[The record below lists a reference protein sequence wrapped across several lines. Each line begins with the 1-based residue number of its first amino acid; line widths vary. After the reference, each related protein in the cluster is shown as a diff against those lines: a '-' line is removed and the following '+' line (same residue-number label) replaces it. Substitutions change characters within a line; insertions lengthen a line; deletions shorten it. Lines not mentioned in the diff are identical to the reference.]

1 MRHFVLEFIVI
12 DRIFQN
18 GPVCVFIW
26 EDADERPIIRA
37 TPNFSDLTGMSSEDA
52 ANAKVNY
59 TRFVHPDDLDT
70 LAGAWRQWTEGP
82 QNGTFQLSYRLVDQ
96 SGLERWVSEYTHAS
110 GSEDGGANYIVG
122 YVVDVTAHRAQS
134 EAAEAAEQ
142 AVRAK
147 SEFVANMSH
156 EIRTPLNGIL
166 GMAELLSKTPLD
178 DRQLSYA
185 NTIAN
190 SGTALLTIINDI
202 LDIAK
207 IDSGTLELDM
217 GPFALRDAIED
228 IAALLSS
235 AAVDKNLE
243 LAVRIQPDLPE
254 VLVGDAGRIRQ
265 IVTNLVANGIK
276 FTENGH
282 VLANLSGVR
291 DNGTLRLRLEVE
303 DTGIGIP
310 EDKAH
315 TIFDKFSQVD
325 GSNTRQHEGTGL
337 GLSITKLL
345 VDKMGGEIGFTSEYG
360 EGSTFWC
367 EIPLAIHEQGLT
379 ARQAPVD
386 VSGAKVLVVDDNKVN
401 RAILEEQLIS
411 WSFEPQSCANG
422 WDALSAATQAAAEGR
437 KFDLIILDHQ
447 MPNMSGE
454 DVLKI
459 LRNQQGILDT
469 PVVVLTS
476 VGQQGDGK
484 VWRDLGANGYL
495 LKPARSSVL
504 LETVVNCL
512 EIAKDAASSDVATV
526 PEVNGC
532 GSSEETAL
540 SEPGREG
547 QSVPPL
553 RSKDEGPDDR
563 SMWPVANV
571 PHDAPLQAPD
581 SAFSEL
587 DPNDD
592 GPEILLAEDNKINQ
606 TYFEFV
612 LLDLGHDFEICF
624 DGLEVVKAYKRSPPK
639 LILMDISMPNLGG
652 VEASLEIRKYEAEN
666 DLPKVPIVAL
676 TAHALRG
683 DRESLLEQGLD
694 DYLAKPASPEQLNAM
709 IEKWLIN
716 GGFSSESE
724 DVA

>member
-1 MRHFVLEFIVI
+1 MI

-18 GPVCVFIW
+18 GPVCVFMW
-26 EDADERPIIRA
+26 EDTDARPILRA
-37 TPNFSDLTGMSSEDA
+37 TPNFSHLTGLSADETA
-52 ANAKVNY
+52 RAKVSY
-59 TRFVHPDDLDT
+59 ASLVHPEDFPALQETWQAWKDSGRGDEFSATYRLLD
-70 LAGAWRQWTEGP
+70 
-82 QNGTFQLSYRLVDQ
+82 QNGH
-96 SGLERWVSEYTHAS
+96 ERWVSEHTHVGSQESGAPGYT
-110 GSEDGGANYIVG
+110 VG
-122 YVVDVTAHRAQS
+122 YVVDISAHKAQS
-134 EAAEAAEQ
+134 EATEAAEN

-166 GMAELLSKTPLD
+166 GMAELLSKTQLD

-185 NTIAN
+185 STIAN
-190 SGTALLTIINDI
+190 SGMALLTIINDI

-207 IDSGTLELDM
+207 IDSGALELDLA
-217 GPFALRDAIED
+217 PFGLRDAIED
-228 IAALLSS
+228 IAALLSG
-235 AAVDKNLE
+235 AAADKNLE

-254 VLVGDAGRIRQ
+254 VLVGDVGRIRQ

-291 DNGTLRLRLEVE
+291 DAGLVRLRLEVV

-310 EDKAH
+310 SDKRD

-325 GSNTRQHEGTGL
+325 SSNTRQHEGTGL

-345 VDKMGGEIGFTSEYG
+345 VEQMGGEIGFDSVLG
-360 EGSTFWC
+360 EGATFWC
-367 EIPLAIHEQGLT
+367 EIPLPVHEQGLT

-386 VSGAKVLVVDDNKVN
+386 VSGARILVVDDNKVN
-401 RAILEEQLIS
+401 RSILEEQLSS
-411 WSFEPQSCANG
+411 WSFEPHCCANG
-422 WDALSAATQAAAEGR
+422 WDALSVATQAAAEDR

-459 LRNQQGILDT
+459 LRNQQGILET

-484 VWRDLGANGYL
+484 AWRELGASGYL

-504 LETVVNCL
+504 LEMVIDCL
-512 EIAKDAASSDVATV
+512 EKAREESLEPQILDEPATSSDTASNESV
-526 PEVNGC
+526 
-532 GSSEETAL
+532 ETAP
-540 SEPGREG
+540 EAV
-547 QSVPPL
+547 SVPPL
-553 RSKDEGPDDR
+553 KTEQSPTTDP
-563 SMWPVANV
+563 SSWPVANV
-571 PHDAPLQAPD
+571 PHGADIQASGMGLTELQPGD
-581 SAFSEL
+581 E
-587 DPNDD
+587 

-612 LLDLGHDFEICF
+612 LLDMGHDFEICI

-639 LILMDISMPNLGG
+639 MILMDISMPNLGG
-652 VEASLEIRKYEAEN
+652 VEATIEIRKYEQEN

-694 DYLAKPASPEQLNAM
+694 DYLAKPASPEQLDAM
-709 IEKWLIN
+709 ITKWLKN
-716 GGFSSESE
+716 GGKAAENE
-724 DVA
+724 EVA

>member
-1 MRHFVLEFIVI
+1 MI

-18 GPVCVFIW
+18 GPVCVFMW
-26 EDADERPIIRA
+26 EDTDDRPILRA
-37 TPNFSDLTGMSSEDA
+37 TPNFADLTGLCAEDA
-52 ANAKVNY
+52 AQAKSCY
-59 TRFVHPDDLDT
+59 TNFVHPEDLET
-70 LAGAWRQWTEGP
+70 LKGAWQRWSAGGRTDG
-82 QNGTFQLSYRLVDQ
+82 FSMSYRLLDQ
-96 SGLERWVSEYTHAS
+96 AGEERWVSEYTHA
-110 GSEDGGANYIVG
+110 GTSETGATPYNVG
-122 YVVDVTAHRAQS
+122 YVVDISAHKAQS
-134 EAAEAAEQ
+134 EAAEAAEH

-166 GMAELLSKTPLD
+166 GMAELLSKTQLD
-178 DRQLSYA
+178 DRQMSYA
-185 NTIAN
+185 STIAN
-190 SGTALLTIINDI
+190 SGMALLTIINDI

-207 IDSGTLELDM
+207 IDSGKLELDLA
-217 GPFALRDAIED
+217 PFGLRDAIED
-228 IAALLSS
+228 IAVLLSG
-235 AAVDKNLE
+235 AAADKELE

-254 VLVGDAGRIRQ
+254 VLVGDVGRIRQ

-276 FTENGH
+276 FTESGH

-291 DNGTLRLRLEVE
+291 DNGTVRLRLEVV

-310 EDKAH
+310 ADKH
-315 TIFDKFSQVD
+315 DTIFDKFSQVD

-345 VDKMGGEIGFTSEYG
+345 VEQMGGDIGFNSEMG

-367 EIPLAIHEQGLT
+367 EIPLAVHEQGLT

-386 VSGAKVLVVDDNKVN
+386 VSGARILVVDDNKVN
-401 RAILEEQLIS
+401 RSILEEQLSS
-411 WSFEPQSCANG
+411 WSFEPHSCANG
-422 WDALSAATQAAAEGR
+422 WDALSAATQAVAEGR

-459 LRNQQGILDT
+459 MRNQHGIMDT

-484 VWRDLGANGYL
+484 AWRDLGASGYL

-504 LETVVNCL
+504 LEMVVNCL
-512 EIAKDAASSDVATV
+512 EKAKEEGPLHECADLSADGPARTTDTVAE
-526 PEVNGC
+526 PPA
-532 GSSEETAL
+532 EEL
-540 SEPGREG
+540 
-547 QSVPPL
+547 SVPPF
-553 RSKDEGPDDR
+553 RVETPEATDPS
-563 SMWPVANV
+563 SWPVANV
-571 PHDAPLQAPD
+571 SQGAPLQAPGM
-581 SAFSEL
+581 AFTEL
-587 DPNDD
+587 EAGDE

-652 VEASLEIRKYEAEN
+652 VEASLEIRKYEDEN
-666 DLPKVPIVAL
+666 NLPKVPIVAL

-683 DRESLLEQGLD
+683 DRESLLRQGLD

-709 IEKWLIN
+709 IDKWLKN
-716 GGFSSESE
+716 GGVADSEE

>member
-1 MRHFVLEFIVI
+1 MI

-18 GPVCVFIW
+18 GPVCVFMW

-37 TPNFSDLTGMSSEDA
+37 TPNFRCLTGLCAEEAASS
-52 ANAKVNY
+52 KISY
-59 TRFVHPDDLDT
+59 TSLIHPDDMEALF
-70 LAGAWRQWTEGP
+70 LAWQRWKSGDQAEG
-82 QNGTFQLSYRLVDQ
+82 FSMSYRLLDRDGQ
-96 SGLERWVSEYTHAS
+96 ERWVSEYTHA
-110 GSEDGGANYIVG
+110 GSSEADVAPYTVG
-122 YVVDVTAHRAQS
+122 YVVDITAHRAQS

-166 GMAELLSKTPLD
+166 GMAELLGKTALD

-185 NTIAN
+185 NTITN

-217 GPFALRDAIED
+217 APFALRDSIED
-228 IAALLSS
+228 IAALLSG
-235 AAVDKNLE
+235 AAADKALE

-276 FTENGH
+276 FTEKGH

-291 DNGTLRLRLEVE
+291 DGSAVRLRLEVE

-310 EDKAH
+310 DDKSH

-345 VDKMGGEIGFTSEYG
+345 VDKMGGQIGFTSEYG

-367 EIPLAIHEQGLT
+367 EIPLTIHEQGLT

-386 VSGAKVLVVDDNKVN
+386 VSGARVLVVDDNKVN
-401 RAILEEQLIS
+401 RSILEEQLSS
-411 WSFEPQSCANG
+411 WSFEPHSCANG

-437 KFDLIILDHQ
+437 RFDLIILDHQ

-459 LRNQQGILDT
+459 LRNQQGILNT

-484 VWRDLGANGYL
+484 VWRDMGANAYL

-512 EIAKDAASSDVATV
+512 EIANDAAAVSAEAPSGPPATIGV
-526 PEVNGC
+526 EPPVEQPEPV
-532 GSSEETAL
+532 EDA
-540 SEPGREG
+540 
-547 QSVPPL
+547 QSVPPI
-553 RSKDEGPDDR
+553 RAKVEETEDR
-563 SMWPVANV
+563 SSWPVANV
-571 PHDAPLQAPD
+571 PQDAQLQAPGT
-581 SAFSEL
+581 AFTEL

-694 DYLAKPASPEQLNAM
+694 DYLAKPASPEQLNGM
-709 IEKWLIN
+709 IEKWLHH
-716 GGFSSESE
+716 GGV
-724 DVA
+724 DVGGEEVA

>member
-1 MRHFVLEFIVI
+1 MI
-12 DRIFQN
+12 DRIFQD
-18 GPVCVFIW
+18 GPVCVFMW
-26 EDADERPIIRA
+26 EDTEERPIIRA
-37 TPNFSDLTGMSSEDA
+37 TPSFTGLTGLCPDEA
-52 ANAKVNY
+52 AEAKIAY
-59 TRFVHPDDLDT
+59 RDLIHPDDLED
-70 LAGAWRQWTEGP
+70 LSSAWQAWRSAGRAES
-82 QNGTFQLSYRLVDQ
+82 FSVCYRLVDRD
-96 SGLERWVSEYTHAS
+96 GEERWVREYTHA
-110 GSEDGGANYIVG
+110 GSSEEGPAAYNVG
-122 YVVDVTAHRAQS
+122 YVVDISTHKAQS
-134 EAAEAAEQ
+134 EAVEAAEH

-166 GMAELLSKTPLD
+166 GMAELLTKTDLD
-178 DRQLSYA
+178 DRQLSYTK
-185 NTIAN
+185 TIAN

-207 IDSGTLELDM
+207 IDSGTLELDLA
-217 GPFALRDAIED
+217 PFSLRDAIED
-228 IAALLSS
+228 IAALLSG
-235 AAVDKNLE
+235 AAADKDLE

-276 FTENGH
+276 FTEDGH
-282 VLANLSGVR
+282 VLANLSGLREGDMV
-291 DNGTLRLRLEVE
+291 RLRLEVE

-310 EDKAH
+310 DDKRT

-337 GLSITKLL
+337 GLSISKLL
-345 VDKMGGEIGFTSEYG
+345 IEQMGGEIGFESVYG

-367 EIPLAIHEQGLT
+367 EIPLSVHEQGLT

-386 VSGAKVLVVDDNKVN
+386 VSGARVLVVDDNKVN
-401 RAILEEQLIS
+401 RSILEEQLIS
-411 WSFEPQSCANG
+411 WSFEPVSCANG
-422 WDALSAATQAAAEGR
+422 WDALSAATQAASEGR

-484 VWRDLGANGYL
+484 VWRDLGADGYL

-512 EIAKDAASSDVATV
+512 EKARDASPGPVNEDLKAAVSASEHAVPPALVA
-526 PEVNGC
+526 
-532 GSSEETAL
+532 EEH
-540 SEPGREG
+540 
-547 QSVPPL
+547 SVPPIRTPMADAAAQAAGDPASWPL
-553 RSKDEGPDDR
+553 ANSSVQPHSPPLGPSYLAAGQD
-563 SMWPVANV
+563 
-571 PHDAPLQAPD
+571 
-581 SAFSEL
+581 
-587 DPNDD
+587 DD
-592 GPEILLAEDNKINQ
+592 GPDILLAEDNKINQ

-624 DGLEVVKAYKRSPPK
+624 DGVEVVKAYKRSPPK

-652 VEASLEIRKYEAEN
+652 VEASLEIRKFEQEN
-666 DLPKVPIVAL
+666 NLPKVPIIAL

-694 DYLAKPASPEQLNAM
+694 DYLAKPASPEHLNSM
-709 IEKWLIN
+709 IDKWLN
-716 GGFSSESE
+716 KGGVAESDE

>member
-1 MRHFVLEFIVI
+1 M
-12 DRIFQN
+12 
-18 GPVCVFIW
+18 W
-26 EDADERPIIRA
+26 EHSDVRPIIRA
-37 TPNFSDLTGMSSEDA
+37 TPSFTCLTGLCPEEA
-52 ANAKVNY
+52 ARTKVSY
-59 TRFVHPDDLDT
+59 FDLVHPEDSEHLST
-70 LAGAWRQWTEGP
+70 AWQAWANSGRAEGF
-82 QNGTFQLSYRLVDQ
+82 TSSYRLVDRD
-96 SGLERWVSEYTHAS
+96 GVERWVTEFTHA
-110 GSEDGGANYIVG
+110 GSSEEGPAAYNVG
-122 YVVDVTAHRAQS
+122 YVVDVSAHKAQS
-134 EAAEAAEQ
+134 EATEAAEH

-166 GMAELLSKTPLD
+166 GMAELLGKTDLD
-178 DRQLSYA
+178 DRQLSYTK
-185 NTIAN
+185 TIAN

-207 IDSGTLELDM
+207 IDSGTLELDLA
-217 GPFALRDAIED
+217 PFGLRDAIED
-228 IAALLSS
+228 IAALLSG
-235 AAVDKNLE
+235 AAADKDLE

-291 DNGTLRLRLEVE
+291 EGDLVRLRLEVQ

-310 EDKAH
+310 DDKRH

-337 GLSITKLL
+337 GLSISKLL
-345 VDKMGGEIGFTSEYG
+345 IEQMGGEINFESVYG

-367 EIPLAIHEQGLT
+367 EIPLAVHEQGLT

-386 VSGAKVLVVDDNKVN
+386 VSGARVLVVDDNRVN
-401 RAILEEQLIS
+401 RSILEEQLFS
-411 WSFEPQSCANG
+411 WSFDPHSCANG
-422 WDALSAATQAAAEGR
+422 WDALSAATQAAGEGR

-476 VGQQGDGK
+476 VGHHGDGK
-484 VWRDLGANGYL
+484 VWRELGADGYL

-512 EIAKDAASSDVATV
+512 EKARENAPYPPNEDLESTPTAVQAAVQAPPQ
-526 PEVNGC
+526 PE
-532 GSSEETAL
+532 E
-540 SEPGREG
+540 
-547 QSVPPL
+547 QSVPPIRTQEADVMVPGPGDPASWPL
-553 RSKDEGPDDR
+553 ANASPQPQPFGQGYSDTELDDSGPD
-563 SMWPVANV
+563 
-571 PHDAPLQAPD
+571 
-581 SAFSEL
+581 
-587 DPNDD
+587 
-592 GPEILLAEDNKINQ
+592 ILLAEDNKINQ

-652 VEASLEIRKYEAEN
+652 VEASLEIRKYEQEN
-666 DLPKVPIVAL
+666 DLPKVPIIAL

-694 DYLAKPASPEQLNAM
+694 DYLAKPASPEHLNSM
-709 IEKWLIN
+709 IDKWLN
-716 GGFSSESE
+716 HGGMAKSDNE
-724 DVA
+724 VA

>member
-1 MRHFVLEFIVI
+1 MI
-12 DRIFQN
+12 DRIFQK
-18 GPVCVFIW
+18 GPVCVFMW
-26 EDADERPIIRA
+26 EEAEHRPIIRA
-37 TPNFSDLTGMSSEDA
+37 TPNFTCLTGLCAEEA
-52 ANAKVNY
+52 AQAKISY
-59 TRFVHPDDLDT
+59 TSLVHPEDLEG
-70 LAGAWRQWTEGP
+70 LQQAWQRWTQGGRADVFIMNYRLLD
-82 QNGTFQLSYRLVDQ
+82 QNGE
-96 SGLERWVSEYTHAS
+96 ERWVSEYAHV
-110 GSEDGGANYIVG
+110 GSAEAGAAAYTVG
-122 YVVDVTAHRAQS
+122 YVVDVSAHKAQGD
-134 EAAEAAEQ
+134 AAEAAKN

-166 GMAELLSKTPLD
+166 GMAELLSKTQLD

-185 NTIAN
+185 STIAN
-190 SGTALLTIINDI
+190 SGMALLTIINDI
-202 LDIAK
+202 LDMAK
-207 IDSGTLELDM
+207 IDSGTLELDLA
-217 GPFALRDAIED
+217 PFGLRDAIED
-228 IAALLSS
+228 IAALLSG
-235 AAVDKNLE
+235 AAADKELE

-254 VLVGDAGRIRQ
+254 VLVGDVGRIRQ

-282 VLANLSGVR
+282 VLANLSGIR
-291 DNGTLRLRLEVE
+291 DNGIVRLRLEVV

-310 EDKAH
+310 EDKRD
-315 TIFDKFSQVD
+315 TVFDKFSQVD

-345 VDKMGGEIGFTSEYG
+345 VEQMGGDIGFDSEFG

-367 EIPLAIHEQGLT
+367 EIPLSVHEQGLT

-386 VSGAKVLVVDDNKVN
+386 VSGARVLVVDDNKVN
-401 RAILEEQLIS
+401 RSTLEEQLTS
-411 WSFEPQSCANG
+411 WSFEPHSCANG

-459 LRNQQGILDT
+459 LRNQHGILDT

-484 VWRDLGANGYL
+484 VWRDLGASGYL

-504 LETVVNCL
+504 LEMVVNCL
-512 EIAKDAASSDVATV
+512 EKAREVEPDHPSTATDTDTVAAPMEIQTEQAPD
-526 PEVNGC
+526 E
-532 GSSEETAL
+532 L
-540 SEPGREG
+540 
-547 QSVPPL
+547 SVPPF
-553 RSKDEGPDDR
+553 RVDTPAGTDPAS
-563 SMWPVANV
+563 WPVANV
-571 PHDAPLQAPD
+571 PLGAQLQAPD
-581 SAFSEL
+581 MAFTEL
-587 DPNDD
+587 DAGDQ

-652 VEASLEIRKYEAEN
+652 VEASLEIRKLEQEN
-666 DLPKVPIVAL
+666 NLPKVPIVAL

-683 DRESLLEQGLD
+683 DRESLLQQGLD

-709 IEKWLIN
+709 IDKWLN
-716 GGFSSESE
+716 HGGEASTEHE
-724 DVA
+724 VA